1 MRQRLIARGRDSTA
15 EIESR
20 IERNHEL
27 RELKPRD
34 EVVINND
41 QTPEDTSVQ
50 SMALIEISNI

>member
-27 RELKPRD
+27 RELKSRD

-50 SMALIEISNI
+50 SMALIDISNI